1 MFAMDDIRVSLSKTL
16 PCCLRT
22 RIGGRGPERQ
32 LFAARSRSSGH
43 ALPPAR
49 QFRRFASRP
58 YRANIASIDRVAL
71 ESHAPEQRL
80 PLPSLRSKQVLCQ
93 WQLHLN

>member
-1 MFAMDDIRVSLSKTL
+1 
-16 PCCLRT
+16 
-22 RIGGRGPERQ
+22 
-32 LFAARSRSSGH
+32 
-43 ALPPAR
+43 LPPAR

-93 WQLHLN
+93 WQLRPN